1 MKVYVYPLKY
11 VDHKPVIDFEATPQQ
26 GTLINY
32 SEGTRSYLTETFEYM
47 PMSFKSYTKMSQVD
61 VQCTYAYVKI
71 DNVIEKVL
79 DGQCMIEK
87 YKNQYQV
94 LFQYG
99 ITDMAIDEVIDA
111 ARRTI
116 DFQNTV
122 CDFKNFYKSLMQ
134 ER

>member
-1 MKVYVYPLKY
+1 
-11 VDHKPVIDFEATPQQ
+11 
-26 GTLINY
+26 
-32 SEGTRSYLTETFEYM
+32 
-47 PMSFKSYTKMSQVD
+47 MSQVD